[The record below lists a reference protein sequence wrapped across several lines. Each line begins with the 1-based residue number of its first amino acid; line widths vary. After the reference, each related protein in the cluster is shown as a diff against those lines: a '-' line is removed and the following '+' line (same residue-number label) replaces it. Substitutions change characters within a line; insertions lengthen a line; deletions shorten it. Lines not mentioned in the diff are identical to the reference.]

1 MWVMASAAQTVVFDL
16 DGTLTDSQA
25 GVVAS
30 YGHALAGWGIEVDGD
45 AIRPW
50 LGPPLRD
57 GFLALGVRPAEVER
71 AIQRYREY
79 FSTQGIL
86 ENQLY
91 PGIVAMLATLSKT
104 GLTVAVATSKLEE
117 YALRILDQF
126 SISTYFRVVVG
137 SSADGTRVHKDE
149 ILEHALKNLGSPDP
163 ATTVMVGDR
172 KHDVRAAIDLGVRP
186 IGVTWG
192 YGATT
197 ELLQAGAD
205 ALADSPSELTKLL
218 LG

>member
-1 MWVMASAAQTVVFDL
+1 MASAAETVVFDL
-16 DGTLTDSQA
+16 DGTLTDSEP

-30 YGHALAGWGIEVDGD
+30 YRHALAGWGLEVGRE

-57 GFLALGVRPAEVER
+57 GFLALGVPPAEVDR
-71 AIQRYREY
+71 AIRRYREY
-79 FSTQGIL
+79 FSTRGIL

-91 PGIVAMLATLSKT
+91 PGIVAMLGTLWET

-126 SISTYFRVVVG
+126 SISMYFQVVVG

-149 ILEHALKNLGSPDP
+149 ILGHALGRLGSPDFS
-163 ATTVMVGDR
+163 TVVMVGDR

-205 ALADSPSELTKLL
+205 ALVDSPPELTKLL